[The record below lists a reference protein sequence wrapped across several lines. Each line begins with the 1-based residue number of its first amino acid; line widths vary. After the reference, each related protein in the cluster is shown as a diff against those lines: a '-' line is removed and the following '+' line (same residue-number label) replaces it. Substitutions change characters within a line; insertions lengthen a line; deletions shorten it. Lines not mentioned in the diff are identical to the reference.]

1 MSLKSPSR
9 SRAERHLTLENLE
22 SRQMMS
28 GTTLA
33 SVQQDTA
40 YLANAV
46 LRDEPVTLLN
56 GEKEF
61 NGSTMECIADSPV
74 FTDGSFTLETQIR
87 VHAMKQQSIITKY
100 DSGVE
105 DKSFHFCML
114 NTGQLQI
121 DVYGAPNGKNYLTFQ
136 TTGAP
141 LTVGQW
147 HTVRASF
154 DLEHRQMAI
163 MVDGQDIPGVI
174 IQTGED
180 VTALYDSKTAVRVG
194 GRRTG
199 SGDGNILDADVR
211 DARYFPIDSFEEKA
225 ATPQPP
231 VSDVAVD
238 AVIAKEEAVLPL
250 TEAEATTTKEQQ
262 LTATAIDAIL
272 RAEPITLL
280 SGTKEFN
287 GSTMECIADSPVFT
301 DGSFTIEAMVKP
313 DVIKS
318 QTIVSKYDSRV
329 GDKSFFL
336 GMLGDGR
343 LQFVV
348 YGDNGVYRMY
358 ETNSAPLSVGILQ
371 RLRAS
376 FDIDTQKMT
385 IMIDGK
391 EIPMTLVEGSQEVK
405 KLHDGASPVQVAAS
419 SFGGGPTNYW
429 DGPIEDMT
437 FFPVDRY
444 GIPAPAAVVDA
455 AVTEKEAVLPL
466 TEAEANALKTTQET
480 TSETV
485 QTVLT
490 AKDTVVLQ
498 SEWTREQEEF
508 RAAEGRTAVLLNGLA
523 EDRDTLN
530 NLQEDLADKRTAL
543 TAKETSLKQCQDA
556 LEPLAAEAR
565 RLTDLTTSLTDEQ
578 QSLPERI
585 AALEKQTA
593 DGQKAL
599 QDTILARDAT
609 EQTLA
614 STRQQ
619 AYQGEKEYSYQLKIY
634 QQNWR
639 NKALLNKVNA
649 IREKIN
655 NLQKQAQLLQN
666 QFTTLSKKAVEC
678 QNSLS
683 SATQELTVLQ
693 KRQTAL
699 PAELSG
705 AITALET
712 AEARLGTLPGEETR
726 LISEIAALRAS
737 VSMQATEADLLSQR
751 IIDSKNNLT
760 TALLTESH
768 EWQDVEQMRRTVDA
782 ALLTVLEEDSATDG
796 TPQLQVK
803 ATEDT
808 QSLSLTERQLQQY
821 ETRMAAANE
830 RLAVCETAL
839 TSAQQKV
846 QALEQ
851 TIATANETIATAD
864 STIQKAALEA
874 QLEQSIGTSS
884 FRIEG
889 LWPNRIISLR
899 YQNIP
904 EGYDAITWGSGFE
917 EREVIH
923 AGSGT
928 IDFGIPLLGVVDAQI
943 GIVRHGTKEVVGK
956 MVDFRILKGYIRENV
971 DDRSITLPSLAV
983 TRTINAETITD
994 QEKQKASATAVKAE
1008 IETYLPQAQAV
1019 EAQALSDWQIAR
1031 RETIAYA
1038 GITSIESEV
1047 TPNSNGY
1054 QNIHFSV
1061 HYRSPDTASRMEV
1074 FLNGARVRLVELQ
1087 HPAGELDA
1095 VFSCDYGM
1103 ENWSG
1108 DLEFRYSS
1116 RNEKEGMRQVDSAT
1130 ASFNARESV
1139 QNAAHVYT
1147 TFSDVESHDTGRLV
1161 DTPLPY
1167 SLKLMSTNG
1176 PNAVLH
1182 FSSPDDESV
1191 ITSSTGGIYGQN
1203 SYSHSGGTST
1213 GVTLLTLN
1221 PNKPGR
1227 YFYSLIDHNGT
1238 TRDVVWVEWDG
1249 TTLTLVDQEAQW
1261 TSDEATNM
1269 RTASLDANNPDASPA
1284 TRIATILGEEAAETM
1299 EQERLELLISRQMN
1313 LTSIAVSGMNLEL
1326 GRVQAKNFYER
1337 SALFVN
1343 METMHECFFTV
1354 HPDWRPENVQATV
1367 MRMWQDGGC
1376 NGPSGDT
1383 RDWLNDV
1390 ILDVMG
1396 RYDRDLNVYA
1406 AAMAEIMEK
1415 GVKTCLAI
1423 RQGQLE
1429 SPLLF
1434 ELDQLITAR
1443 GYWEAVGRLSGIGVK
1458 LPTRQQVITA
1468 CKLIVD
1474 DEIVRLLF
1482 TQSENARLIAN
1493 FDLRQQYN
1501 ATWAAEHGGLTN
1513 VSVLNVRATVAGGY
1527 TEKEVSKSEARRL
1540 KRAADLVLEARKGND
1555 TRAQMSVVISDDQN
1569 VQRER
1574 QLANGTIQI
1583 TITTAEAEKIATE
1596 VDEAIAETGGDA
1608 TAVGEK
1614 MLVTMNGNLMP
1625 DLSWATLN
1633 YLRKTTETE
1642 EQETSVEDYSTLPVT
1657 SENQDRREF
1666 ENMILSQIAEHF
1678 PLDLSARWKN
1688 TIGSPYHLGNA
1699 QNAVDLNMLTGGNTD
1714 YGQPISAPVDGKVVG
1729 QPNVSIGSIT
1739 LEFTTSINGQLFTW
1753 HMRFLHLPLEE
1764 ENGKVFVRQRE
1775 NMDPSGR
1782 ILFEKEISDGMEI
1795 AKDEQFGVV
1804 GKNGTAFSHL
1814 HLETLDSQGRMI
1826 DLRHLFD
1833 SSHLNI
1839 PSRAADESGKEWA
1852 TTWDDTVHSWVNA
1865 EQGII
1870 FVQDGNTW
1878 SDDENNV
1885 WVTWNAEEAQRK
1897 RVVWVH
1903 KLDDGRII
1911 DAWLSFDHSQKWNS
1925 QNRAWE
1931 TI

>member
-9 SRAERHLTLENLE
+9 SRAERHLTLESLE

-46 LRDEPVTLLN
+46 LRDDPVTLLS

-100 DSGVE
+100 DSGVG
-105 DKSFHFCML
+105 DKSFQFSML
-114 NTGQLQI
+114 NTGQLQC

-163 MVDGQDIPGVI
+163 MVDGQDVPGVI

-199 SGDGNILDADVR
+199 GGDGNILDADVR
-211 DARYFPIDSFEEKA
+211 DARYFPVDSFEEKA
-225 ATPQPP
+225 ATPQPLESP
-231 VSDVAVD
+231 VVD
-238 AVIAKEEAVLPL
+238 AVIAKEKAVLPL
-250 TEAEATTTKEQQ
+250 TEAEAVTGKQQ
-262 LTATAIDAIL
+262 LTEASIDAVL
-272 RAEPITLL
+272 RAEPVKLFE
-280 SGTKEFN
+280 GTKEFS

-358 ETNSAPLSVGILQ
+358 ETNTAPLTVGILQ

-385 IMIDGK
+385 ITVDGK

-405 KLHDGASPVQVAAS
+405 ALHDGASPVQVAAS

-444 GIPAPAAVVDA
+444 GIPAPAAAVDA
-455 AVTEKEAVLPL
+455 TVTEKEAVLPL
-466 TEAEANALKTTQET
+466 TEAEAKALTMEQER
-480 TSETV
+480 TSEEV
-485 QTVLT
+485 RAVLT
-490 AKDTVVLQ
+490 EKDTAILR
-498 SEWTREQEEF
+498 SEWNREQEEF
-508 RAAEGRTAVLLNGLA
+508 RAAEGRTSVFLDSIA
-523 EDRDTLN
+523 EDRDAFS
-530 NLQEDLADKRTAL
+530 NLQGDLKDKRTTLAE
-543 TAKETSLKQCQDA
+543 KETSLKQCQDA
-556 LEPLAAEAR
+556 LEPLAVEVQ
-565 RLTDLTTSLTDEQ
+565 RLTDLTASLTNEQ
-578 QSLPERI
+578 QSLPGRI
-585 AALEKQTA
+585 AVLEKQVA
-593 DGQKAL
+593 DGQKVL
-599 QDTILARDAT
+599 QDTIAARDAT

-614 STRQQ
+614 STLQQIRQS
-619 AYQGEKEYSYQLKIY
+619 EKDYSYQLKVY

-655 NLQKQAQLLQN
+655 NLQKQAQLLQD
-666 QFTTLSKKAVEC
+666 QFVTLSKKAVEC

-683 SATQELTVLQ
+683 STKNELTIAQ
-693 KRQTAL
+693 KRQAAL

-705 AITALET
+705 TIKARDT
-712 AEARLGTLPGEETR
+712 AEARLGTLPGEETQ

-737 VSMQATEADLLSQR
+737 VSVQATEADLLSQR
-751 IIDSKNNLT
+751 ITGMENDLT
-760 TALLTESH
+760 TALLTEAQ

-782 ALLTVLEEDSATDG
+782 SLLAVLEEDSATDG

-1038 GITSIESEV
+1038 GITSIESKV

-1061 HYRSPDTASRMEV
+1061 HYRTPDAESRMEV

-1213 GVTLLTLN
+1213 GVTLITLN

-1249 TTLTLVDQEAQW
+1249 STLTLVDPEDQW
-1261 TSDEATNM
+1261 TSDEATAM
-1269 RTASLDANNPDASPA
+1269 RTASLKANNPDASPA
-1284 TRIATILGEEAAETM
+1284 MRIATDLSEEAAETL
-1299 EQERLELLISRQMN
+1299 EQERLELQISRQMG

-1354 HPDWRPENVQATV
+1354 HPDWRPENFQATV

-1383 RDWLNDV
+1383 RDWLNGV
-1390 ILDVMG
+1390 IFDQRE
-1396 RYDRDLNVYA
+1396 RYDHDLNVYG

-1458 LPTRQQVITA
+1458 LPSRQQVITA

-1474 DEIVRLLF
+1474 DKILELLR
-1482 TQSENARLIAN
+1482 TQSEDARLIAN
-1493 FDLRQQYN
+1493 FDLRTQYD
-1501 ATWAAEHGGLTN
+1501 ATWTAEHGGFTN

-1527 TEKEVSKSEARRL
+1527 TQKEVSESEQRRID
-1540 KRAADLVLEARKGND
+1540 RALQTFQIIAGLGNNS
-1555 TRAQMSVVISDDQN
+1555 RVQMIVDASNQPNI
-1569 VQRER
+1569 QRER
-1574 QLANGTIQI
+1574 QLASGITQI
-1583 TITTAEAEKIATE
+1583 ALTPVEVDLIATE
-1596 VDEAIAETGGDA
+1596 MEKTSQENNGDA
-1608 TAVGEK
+1608 TEVGNG
-1614 MLVTMNGNLMP
+1614 LVTNKEIIAMAGEMTKQIEADTAAREAIENTIQERVAARLNERLQSMTMEERANARGLLRLQEDGKLEEYLASLFSGKTSEAADAAMESSEGYSVYYLIDTEAVLGAGHAAMIMGSESEGWYYFSFGFGATEGVGKLLTTNGNMDVDFFP
-1625 DLSWATLN
+1625 TLKEAQITLDR
-1633 YLRKTTETE
+1633 YDSFLR
-1642 EQETSVEDYSTLPVT
+1642 
-1657 SENQDRREF
+1657 
-1666 ENMILSQIAEHF
+1666 
-1678 PLDLSARWKN
+1678 W
-1688 TIGSPYHLGNA
+1688 
-1699 QNAVDLNMLTGGNTD
+1699 
-1714 YGQPISAPVDGKVVG
+1714 
-1729 QPNVSIGSIT
+1729 NVSDASSIRSA
-1739 LEFTTSINGQLFTW
+1739 F
-1753 HMRFLHLPLEE
+1753 
-1764 ENGKVFVRQRE
+1764 
-1775 NMDPSGR
+1775 
-1782 ILFEKEISDGMEI
+1782 KE
-1795 AKDEQFGVV
+1795 A
-1804 GKNGTAFSHL
+1804 
-1814 HLETLDSQGRMI
+1814 
-1826 DLRHLFD
+1826 
-1833 SSHLNI
+1833 SSHLISNYDVFTQNCDDI
-1839 PSRAADESGKEWA
+1839 ASKIIRASGVQLQDEWEPTDTLNNHWGEADEIGNWKL
-1852 TTWDDTVHSWVNA
+1852 
-1865 EQGII
+1865 
-1870 FVQDGNTW
+1870 FVQ
-1878 SDDENNV
+1878 
-1885 WVTWNAEEAQRK
+1885 
-1897 RVVWVH
+1897 
-1903 KLDDGRII
+1903 
-1911 DAWLSFDHSQKWNS
+1911 
-1925 QNRAWE
+1925 
-1931 TI
+1931 